1 MFSGQAFPQFFGRI
15 TARLH
20 GARPATES
28 GDPSGPRA
36 DTTPSCPYVLAPTEA
51 TPVMPH
57 PDLPGLP
64 VGARLQDPLLVVD
77 VEHRGGEH
85 PHTILTL
92 GNASGRLATAPF
104 WPAEAAK
111 VAGIR
116 RGSVVQVIGTIS
128 SYRER
133 RQLAVDSIRV
143 LPRDQV
149 DWRALMPSIG
159 DVGRW
164 WKRLDEWRGRVA
176 GPRLAR
182 TLALFYDD
190 PDFRSRYEQCPAST
204 AGHHAALGGLLKHT
218 VEVAHIALAT
228 ARLYPHADA
237 DLVLAGVLLHDIG
250 KLDSYTWDGAFEMTV
265 PGAVIGHVVLGAFQ
279 LDRRVRAERPMPCT
293 ETELLLLHHLVLSH
307 HGKLEFGAP
316 VVPMTLEAEIIHY
329 ADNASAKTASMDQ
342 ALDDP
347 ENFPDDAA
355 VSTRGVWQL
364 DRRRVWRADS
374 DWGAP
379 ESEEKNSD

>member
-1 MFSGQAFPQFFGRI
+1 MGRM
-15 TARLH
+15 AALLRSAL
-20 GARPATES
+20 PAPVAW
-28 GDPSGPRA
+28 DPSGPRA
-36 DTTPSCPYVLAPTEA
+36 DTAPSRPYVLAPTEA
-51 TPVMPH
+51 TPVMPQ
-57 PDLPGLP
+57 PDLPTLP
-64 VGARLQDPLLVVD
+64 LGARLQDPLLVVD
-77 VEHRGGEH
+77 VEHRTGDH
-85 PHTILTL
+85 PHTVLTL
-92 GNASGRLATAPF
+92 GNASGRLPTAPF
-104 WPAEAAK
+104 WPADAAK
-111 VAGIR
+111 VAGIS
-116 RGSVVQVIGTIS
+116 RGAVVQVIGTVA
-128 SYRER
+128 SYRDR

-164 WKRLDEWRGRVA
+164 WKRLDDWRARIA

-190 PDFRSRYEQCPAST
+190 PEFRARYEQCPAST

-218 VEVAHIALAT
+218 VEVAHIGLAT

-279 LDRRVRAERPMPCT
+279 LDRRVRAEQPMPCT

-307 HGKLEFGAP
+307 HGKLEYGAP

-329 ADNASAKTASMDQ
+329 ADNASAKTASMDE

-347 ENFPDDAA
+347 ENFPDDQP
-355 VSTRGVWQL
+355 VSARTVWQL

-379 ESEEKNSD
+379 EAQDKIAD